1 MNTGHHAPIIADSP
15 TARPAFPPL
24 RRRGLLRGA
33 AALFGAAATGACG
46 VAPIVPSEGGGG
58 AGLETDVAYGPLEQH
73 RMTIYT
79 QAGSGGDR
87 PVIVAFH
94 GGFWQ
99 QGHRDEGQMHLMASR
114 LAARGAVVA
123 LADYRKYPQVRFP
136 GFVEDGALA
145 LAWMARNAHRLGGNP
160 RRLIAMGHSAGAHI
174 AVLNA
179 LDPRYLAPH
188 GVRLAG
194 AVGIAGP
201 YGTWFQRHPLVS
213 GVFPE
218 GTEEASSP
226 LLQARGGRPPLL
238 LIGAG
243 LDVICRASDNTELA
257 EAVRAAGGEA
267 ESQIYALANHIS
279 LMLPPMPEALFT
291 VADIARFM
299 GRVRVGVA

>member
-1 MNTGHHAPIIADSP
+1 MILDRPMISASGGAS
-15 TARPAFPPL
+15 RPAPS
-24 RRRGLLRGA
+24 RRRWLRGA
-33 AALFGAAATGACG
+33 GALLALSATAACG
-46 VAPIVPSEGGGG
+46 FAPMVPAEGSLG
-58 AGLETDVAYGPLEQH
+58 AGLESDVAYGPLDQH
-73 RMTIYT
+73 RMTIYA
-79 QAGSGGDR
+79 QGAGAADR

-136 GFVEDGALA
+136 LFVEDGALA
-145 LAWMARNAHRLGGNP
+145 LAWMAENAHRFGGNP
-160 RRLIAMGHSAGAHI
+160 RRVIAMGHSAGAHI

-218 GTEEASSP
+218 GTEAASSP
-226 LLQARGGRPPLL
+226 LLQARGGGAPLL
-238 LIGAG
+238 LVGAG
-243 LDVICRASDNTELA
+243 LDVICRPADNTELA
-257 EAVRAAGGEA
+257 AAVRAAGGEA
-267 ESQIYALANHIS
+267 ESHIYALANHVS
-279 LMLPPMPEALFT
+279 LMMPPMPEALFT
-291 VADIARFM
+291 VGDIARFM
-299 GRVRVGVA
+299 GRVRVG

>member
-1 MNTGHHAPIIADSP
+1 MNANRHPAD
-15 TARPAFPPL
+15 TARGRPFLPGFPPSG
-24 RRRGLLRGA
+24 RRGVLRGA
-33 AALFGAAATGACG
+33 VGLLAAAATSACG
-46 VAPIVPSEGGGG
+46 LAPVVPSDGGGG
-58 AGLETDVAYGPLEQH
+58 AGLESDVPYGPLEQH

-99 QGHRDEGQMHLMASR
+99 QGSRDEGQMHLVASR

-136 GFVEDGALA
+136 HFVEDGALA
-145 LAWMARNAHRLGGNP
+145 LAWMAENAPRFGGNP

-238 LIGAG
+238 LVGAG

-257 EAVRAAGGEA
+257 AAVRAAGGEA
-267 ESQIYALANHIS
+267 ESQIYALANHVS

-291 VADIARFM
+291 VGDITRFM
-299 GRVRVGVA
+299 GRVRVG

>member
-1 MNTGHHAPIIADSP
+1 MASGEDGDSS
-15 TARPAFPPL
+15 RL
-24 RRRGLLRGA
+24 EMD
-33 AALFGAAATGACG
+33 
-46 VAPIVPSEGGGG
+46 VP
-58 AGLETDVAYGPLEQH
+58 YGPLEQH
-73 RMTIYT
+73 RMTIYS
-79 QAGSGGDR
+79 QPAFGGDR
-87 PVIVAFH
+87 PVLVAFH

-99 QGHRDEGQMHLMASR
+99 QGNRDEGQMHLMASW

-136 GFVEDGALA
+136 HFVEDGALA
-145 LAWMARNAHRLGGNP
+145 LAWMAQNAPRFGGNP

-174 AVLNA
+174 SVLTA
-179 LDPRYLAPH
+179 LDPRYLDPH

-213 GVFPE
+213 GVFPK
-218 GTEEASSP
+218 GTERESSP

-243 LDVICRASDNTELA
+243 LDVICRPSDTVELA

-267 ESQIYALANHIS
+267 ESRIYALANHIS
-279 LMLPPMPEALFT
+279 LVLPPIPEAVSTL
-291 VADIARFM
+291 ADIARFM
-299 GRVRVGVA
+299 ERVRAE

>member
-1 MNTGHHAPIIADSP
+1 MILDRLVTFASGAAS
-15 TARPAFPPL
+15 RPAQS
-24 RRRGLLRGA
+24 RRRLLRGA
-33 AALFGAAATGACG
+33 GALLALSATSACG
-46 VAPIVPSEGGGG
+46 FAPMLPTDGSLGS
-58 AGLETDVAYGPLEQH
+58 GLESDVAYGPLDQH
-73 RMTIYT
+73 RMTIYAHG
-79 QAGSGGDR
+79 AGAADR

-99 QGHRDEGQMHLMASR
+99 QGSRDEGQMHLMASR

-123 LADYRKYPQVRFP
+123 LADYRKFPQVRFP
-136 GFVEDGALA
+136 HFVDDGALA
-145 LAWMARNAHRLGGNP
+145 LAWMAENAHRFGGNP

-226 LLQARGGRPPLL
+226 LLQARGDGPPLL
-238 LIGAG
+238 LVGAG
-243 LDVICRASDNTELA
+243 LDVICRPGDNTDLA

-267 ESQIYALANHIS
+267 ESHIYALANHVS
-279 LMLPPMPEALFT
+279 LMIPPMPEALFT
-291 VADIARFM
+291 VGDITRFM
-299 GRVRVGVA
+299 GRVRVA

>member
-1 MNTGHHAPIIADSP
+1 MNANRRRAIPADGQDTMP
-15 TARPAFPPL
+15 GALRPG
-24 RRRGLLRGA
+24 RRGLLRGA
-33 AALFGAAATGACG
+33 AGLLAAAATSACG
-46 VAPIVPSEGGGG
+46 LAPMVPAEGGGG
-58 AGLETDVAYGPLEQH
+58 AGLESDVPYGPLEQH

-79 QAGSGGDR
+79 QAGSGADR

-99 QGHRDEGQMHLMASR
+99 QGNRDEGQMHLMASR

-136 GFVEDGALA
+136 HFVDDGALA
-145 LAWMARNAHRLGGNP
+145 LAWMAENAHRLGGSP

-226 LLQARGGRPPLL
+226 LRQARGGRPPLL
-238 LIGAG
+238 LVGAG
-243 LDVICRASDNTELA
+243 LDVICRAGDNTELA
-257 EAVRAAGGEA
+257 AAVRAAGGEA
-267 ESQIYALANHIS
+267 ESHIYALANHVS

-291 VADIARFM
+291 VGDITRFM
-299 GRVRVGVA
+299 GRVRVG